1 MLPSKHNGHPFH
13 TREKPMS
20 PEERVRLI
28 EQYARGPEALR
39 VALTDAPEEMHHW
52 RPAPDEWS
60 VHEIV
65 CHCADSEMVTA
76 TRIRWLIAAQ
86 EPTIVAMDQ
95 DEWAR
100 ALDYPHRDLV
110 DALAVIDAVR
120 MWTAPLLTR
129 IPEDVWTKVG
139 HHTETGPVTANDWL
153 ETYASHLHGHADQIR
168 ANVEAWKAQG

>member
-1 MLPSKHNGHPFH
+1 M
-13 TREKPMS
+13 T

-39 VALTDAPEEMHHW
+39 VALTDAPDEMHHW

-60 VHEIV
+60 IHESI
-65 CHCADSEMVTA
+65 CHCADSEMSA
-76 TRIRWLIAAQ
+76 AIRIRMLVAEPEPRIIGYDQ
-86 EPTIVAMDQ
+86 E
-95 DEWAR
+95 EWAR

-129 IPEDVWTKVG
+129 IPEEVWSKVG
-139 HHTETGPVTANDWL
+139 HHSESGPYTANDWL
-153 ETYASHLHGHADQIR
+153 SIYAVHLHDHADQIR
-168 ANVEAWKAQG
+168 ANIEAWKSQA